1 MAWRRVA
8 RNVPSRITFRLD
20 SASGVPTYLQ
30 LVHQV
35 EQALQLGYLS
45 LGDQLPRVKD
55 VVGSLAINPNTVLK
69 AYRELEH
76 RGIAAGR
83 PGQGTFVQAA
93 PEVVPLAELTG
104 LRRELLSWLRAA
116 DARPDPDG
124 MTALFASALQD
135 FHERRAAAGAP
146 RGGTTEPAR
155 RGAQERMSVVEAA
168 GLGKRYRRAW
178 ALRDCTLSI
187 PPGRVAA
194 LVGPNGARQDDA
206 DEPGGR
212 PGQPDRGP
220 GDGTRRAGGWL
231 AGGAG
236 PDGVRG
242 PGRAAVQEPAGRRH
256 DAAGQKPE
264 PAVDQPRADKRL
276 AALQIPPGRK
286 IGKLSGGQQAQ
297 VALTIALARRPDLL
311 VLDEPLAPLDPL
323 ARHEFL
329 ASVMET
335 VAEDG
340 TSVFF
345 SSHVILELERV
356 ADYLIV
362 LSGGRVQ
369 VAGDVEQLLA
379 SHQILSR
386 PPPWTP

>member
-1 MAWRRVA
+1 
-8 RNVPSRITFRLD
+8 
-20 SASGVPTYLQ
+20 
-30 LVHQV
+30 
-35 EQALQLGYLS
+35 
-45 LGDQLPRVKD
+45 
-55 VVGSLAINPNTVLK
+55 
-69 AYRELEH
+69 
-76 RGIAAGR
+76 
-83 PGQGTFVQAA
+83 
-93 PEVVPLAELTG
+93 
-104 LRRELLSWLRAA
+104 
-116 DARPDPDG
+116 
-124 MTALFASALQD
+124 
-135 FHERRAAAGAP
+135 
-146 RGGTTEPAR
+146 
-155 RGAQERMSVVEAA
+155 MSVVEAA

-194 LVGPNGARQDDA
+194 LVGPNGAGKTTLMNLAVGLDSPTVGRVTVL
-206 DEPGGR
+206 GGR
-212 PGQPDRGP
+212 PAGSPQALDRVAFVAQDVPLYKNLPVGAMMQLARNLN
-220 GDGTRRAGGWL
+220 RRW
-231 AGGAG
+231 
-236 PDGVRG
+236 
-242 PGRAAVQEPAGRRH
+242 
-256 DAAGQKPE
+256 
-264 PAVDQPRADKRL
+264 DQPRADKRL

-345 SSHVILELERV
+345 SSHVVPELERV

-379 SHQILSR
+379 SHQILSGPAGAVDAISSRLDVVHALRGPAQAHVLVRRR
-386 PPPWTP
+386 PPASSPAGHPQAAGHPPDEWQPHPVTLEELVLGYLREPGASALPGPGPLGKGVVTGAAR